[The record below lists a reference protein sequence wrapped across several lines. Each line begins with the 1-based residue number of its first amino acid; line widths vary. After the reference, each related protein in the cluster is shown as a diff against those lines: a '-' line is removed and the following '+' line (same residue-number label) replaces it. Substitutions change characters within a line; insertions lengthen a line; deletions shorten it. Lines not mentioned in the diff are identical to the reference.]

1 MNGKIKAVFNWSGG
15 KDSSLALLKALR
27 SGLYDITALL
37 TTVNSAKERSSMH
50 DIPLSLLEKQAL
62 VDRDTVVQG
71 ASGSARR
78 YARL

>member
-1 MNGKIKAVFNWSGG
+1 MSDMNGKIKAVFNWSGG

-50 DIPLSLLEKQAL
+50 DIPLSLLEKQASSIGIPFDL
-62 VDRDTVVQG
+62 YHF
-71 ASGSARR
+71 A
-78 YARL
+78 